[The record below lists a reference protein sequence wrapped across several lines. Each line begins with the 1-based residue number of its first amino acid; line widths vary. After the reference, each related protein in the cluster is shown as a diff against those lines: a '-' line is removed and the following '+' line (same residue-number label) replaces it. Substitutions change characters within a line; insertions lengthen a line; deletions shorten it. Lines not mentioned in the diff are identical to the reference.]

1 MLSKENQNVQKCYV
15 EHPSVNKLWQLPV
28 LAPHPHIHVWLSY
41 SQSYVSTIPHRPF
54 TTEG

>member
-15 EHPSVNKLWQLPV
+15 EHPSVNKLWQLPA

-41 SQSYVSTIPHRPF
+41 SYLR
-54 TTEG
+54 EL